1 MSDEN
6 PFEHL
11 SDSELMDRLGV
22 SWNSVLN
29 LRAQIKKA
37 KEALPAAS
45 EELEQLEREASKRKR
60 RDEWLAKQPEF
71 ERARQ
76 DPEWQAWRVAFLA
89 RARAAEI
96 NTLNLPTPG
105 LNFVHED
112 VSLTDLNLFMAPI
125 HPEEEFVRFDNSWTM
140 AQVVVHVGLFQSLT
154 QARKNGFNKPIP
166 SGFSQHVMGK
176 KKTTVFILN
185 RLPKEPKPT
194 RSMSWVY
201 QGVSYTYGN
210 GFYTCTYPDGIWSVS
225 FNGVHFVNG
234 KVVRSK
240 RNS

>member
-11 SDSELMDRLGV
+11 SDSELMDRLGA
-22 SWNSVLN
+22 SWNSVLG

-45 EELEQLEREASKRKR
+45 KELEQLEREAAKRKR

-76 DPEWQAWRVAFLA
+76 DPEWQAWRVEFLA
-89 RARAAEI
+89 RARAAET
-96 NTLNLPTPG
+96 NTLDLPMPG
-105 LNFVHED
+105 VNFVHES
-112 VSLTDLNLFMAPI
+112 VSDADLDLFMGPI
-125 HPEEEFVRFDNSWTM
+125 HPQEEFVRFGEAWTM
-140 AQVVVHVGLFQSLT
+140 AHIALHLGMFQSLT

-166 SGFSQHVMGK
+166 EGFSQHVMGK
-176 KKTTVFILN
+176 KKTAVAILN
-185 RLPKEPKPT
+185 RLPEEPKPAC
-194 RSMSWVY
+194 SMCWIGRRVC
-201 QGVSYTYGN
+201 YTYGN

-234 KVVRSK
+234 KFVRVK
-240 RNS
+240 RNP